1 MKKSTVW
8 TECNGWN
15 AFFLFH
21 RLTPILKVGFQ
32 FGTSRVPCGP
42 CLHAGHR
49 TVGGLGPFG
58 WVPWPDVDGWLNIWC
73 WHAADAER
81 PGWIQFA
88 RMCLNMLI
96 RVHFVLRSISWLSI
110 IRVFTSI
117 CHMLFQHFQFFS
129 YPSPTFIAF
138 LFFILWNHDNH
149 PRKSEEYKK
158 KKEEAKKF
166 LYAAVGKQVPDL
178 EDAQLELEMVGGC
191 WKVWGGVSQ
200 GAFCACKNWP
210 WIRTGWC
217 LSLLELPW
225 LTGASCGSQ
234 LALTDR
240 ASEISWNFRIF
251 VVKCSNARGL
261 RVQAPEM
268 LPGHKT
274 PLEGR
279 PPDIL
284 PRTNFQWPAFAIP
297 AWRFHT
303 SKPAFSQVSICV
315 ATVPLLVTSSA
326 RQHPTLWQGL
336 KKRWPRHWCSRCGHE
351 WTHLC
356 QQYPEC
362 PRALGCSCHLLRNV
376 MRDCQA
382 MARMWYLV

>member
-8 TECNGWN
+8 TKGNGGN

-21 RLTPILKVGFQ
+21 CLTPILKVGFQ

-73 WHAADAER
+73 WHAADADLHGCAWTCWF
-81 PGWIQFA
+81 PSFCAQIYFSVIHHWSVYSNLPYAFST
-88 RMCLNMLI
+88 
-96 RVHFVLRSISWLSI
+96 VP
-110 IRVFTSI
+110 VFLLLVVAPILPS
-117 CHMLFQHFQFFS
+117 LPPSFFS
-129 YPSPTFIAF
+129 CGIMTTTQGKVKNTKRRKRRPRNSCTPLSANRSLIWKMLNWNWKWLADVGRFLIGSFIGCF
-138 LFFILWNHDNH
+138 L
-149 PRKSEEYKK
+149 
-158 KKEEAKKF
+158 
-166 LYAAVGKQVPDL
+166 
-178 EDAQLELEMVGGC
+178 
-191 WKVWGGVSQ
+191 
-200 GAFCACKNWP
+200 CKNWL

-240 ASEISWNFRIF
+240 TSEISWNSRIF

-279 PPDIL
+279 PFAHFGIIGGDL
-284 PRTNFQWPAFAIP
+284 PLP
-297 AWRFHT
+297 WRFHT
-303 SKPAFSQVSICV
+303 SKAAFVAKVSICV
-315 ATVPLLVTSSA
+315 ATVPLLVASSA
-326 RQHPTLWQGL
+326 STASTLAL

-376 MRDCQA
+376 MRDCQT
-382 MARMWYLV
+382 MARMWYLQVV